1 MKKNKK
7 RIFFIVSLSL
17 LLVFMLSIIV
27 HLTSVEISDIESIE
41 VNKPVQLFQQYFN
54 YKINFTDKS
63 IIYEKKDC
71 GEIETFCTNFT
82 DKNAEYFV
90 KRANLYGFFSWKEGY
105 ANLNVEDG
113 KTVDIVIKFQDGSTQ
128 EINCYAKFPLTYDLM
143 ADVFYEAF
151 GYNIL

>member
-63 IIYEKKDC
+63 IIYEKK
-71 GEIETFCTNFT
+71 IVV
-82 DKNAEYFV
+82 KLKLFV
-90 KRANLYGFFSWKEGY
+90 QIL
-105 ANLNVEDG
+105 L
-113 KTVDIVIKFQDGSTQ
+113 IKM
-128 EINCYAKFPLTYDLM
+128 L
-143 ADVFYEAF
+143 
-151 GYNIL
+151 NIL